1 MANRPYAKLPGAPP
15 SVTQVLGILSA
26 PGLPW
31 GAARETAKYAVHH
44 LDQWQNLRPDD
55 AVDTLYRHHRGVW
68 DHRAMLGTAL
78 HQINAEWC
86 QGHTVR
92 VIDVIQELREG
103 SRLWR
108 QKPETDIYRDLL
120 PMADGLSRVWE
131 RLKPETLSWEQCVR
145 YTNPHAPSYAY
156 VGTTDWRAVLDG
168 EPFLLDL
175 KTTGNTKLGAGKY
188 WDQWRLQLAAY
199 RYCTESV
206 VYGDDGLE
214 KGSMELPEV
223 AGCVI
228 VHLYGDGEFQVDGI
242 QAGPAE
248 HEVFLAL
255 VQAYRWRKQ
264 AEKSPGKEAPI
275 IVGSPA

>member
-1 MANRPYAKLPGAPP
+1 MAHRPYANSGLP
-15 SVTQVLGILSA
+15 SVTQVLSLLSA
-26 PGLPW
+26 PGLSW
-31 GAARETAKYAVHH
+31 GAARETARYAVHH
-44 LDQWQNLRPDD
+44 LDQWQDLRPDD

-92 VIDVIQELREG
+92 VIDVIQELRAG

-108 QKPETDIYRDLL
+108 QKPETDIYADLL
-120 PMADGLSRVWE
+120 PMADGLARVWE
-131 RLKPETLSWEQCVR
+131 RLQPETLSWEQCVR
-145 YTNPHAPSYAY
+145 YQYPGLAY
-156 VGTTDWRAVLDG
+156 VGTTDWRAVVDG

-199 RYCTESV
+199 RYCTEAV
-206 VYGDDGLE
+206 IYEGLE
-214 KGSMELPEV
+214 EKGTIELPGV
-223 AGCVI
+223 AGCAI
-228 VHLYGDGEFQVDGI
+228 VHLYGDGQFQIDGI

-248 HEVFLAL
+248 HEIFLAL
-255 VQAYRWRKQ
+255 RKAYAWRKE
-264 AEKSPGKEAPI
+264 AEKTPGVDAPI
-275 IVGSPA
+275 IVGSVA

>member
-1 MANRPYAKLPGAPP
+1 MAHRPYANSGLP
-15 SVTQVLGILSA
+15 SVTQVLSLLSA
-26 PGLPW
+26 PGLSW
-31 GAARETAKYAVHH
+31 GSARETARYAVHH
-44 LDQWQNLRPDD
+44 QDQWQHLEPDA

-86 QGHTVR
+86 QGHTVA
-92 VIDVIQELREG
+92 VKDVIQELREG

-120 PMADGLSRVWE
+120 PMTDGLARVWN
-131 RLKPETLSWEQCVR
+131 RLQPVTLSWEQVVR
-145 YTNPHAPSYAY
+145 YRAPGQDY

-168 EPFLLDL
+168 EPYLLDL

-199 RYCTESV
+199 RYCTEV
-206 VYGDDGLE
+206 VRYEGLE
-214 KGSMELPEV
+214 EVETLPLPEV

-228 VHLYGDGEFQVDGI
+228 VHLYGDGQFQVDGI

-255 VQAYRWRKQ
+255 RKAWDWRQK
-264 AEKSPGKEAPI
+264 AEKTPGQDIPL
-275 IVGSPA
+275 IVGQAS